1 MPACYRHPSRET
13 GVSCSNCGRPI
24 CPDCMTPTSVGMRCP
39 DCAGER
45 TKVRRLHGRGISAT
59 YARQANPYDPRTWS
73 ITQGLI
79 VINVIVFLWE
89 VLDGVTLGG
98 SDTGWLYGHGV
109 LLGLPLTGH
118 NPYPPPFNGTHEY
131 WRLLSSGFMH
141 ASLIHIGFNM
151 LSLWFVG
158 RSLEPAIGR
167 AYFTAIYFTALLAGS
182 FGALL
187 LTPDAPTLGA
197 SGAIFGIFGA
207 LIMVA
212 RARRIPLW
220 QSGLLP
226 ILLFNFIYT
235 LTVSGVSIGGHLFGV
250 LSGFGT
256 GWLVTEYGEKR
267 DRHTV
272 VYAGCLAIVVVSVIG
287 SLLVAGGSGLLPN
300 GSQI

>member
-1 MPACYRHPSRET
+1 
-13 GVSCSNCGRPI
+13 
-24 CPDCMTPTSVGMRCP
+24 MTPTSVGMRCP

-45 TKVRRLHGRGISAT
+45 TKVRRLHGRGATAT
-59 YARQANPYDPRTWS
+59 YARPMNPYDPRTWS
-73 ITQGLI
+73 ITQLLI

-89 VLDGVTLGG
+89 VVDGVTLGG
-98 SDTGWLYGHGV
+98 TDTGWVYFHGV
-109 LLGLPLTGH
+109 LFG
-118 NPYPPPFNGTHEY
+118 PYMSHGYHQY
-131 WRLLSSGFMH
+131 WRLLTSGFLH
-141 ASLIHIGFNM
+141 ASIIHIGFNM

-158 RSLEPAIGR
+158 RALEPAIGK
-167 AYFTAIYFTALLAGS
+167 AYFAAIYFTALLAGS

-187 LTPDAPTLGA
+187 LTPGSPTLGA

-235 LTVSGVSIGGHLFGV
+235 LTIADVSVGGHLFGCVSGFVTGWFLTEHGEKHDRKALV
-250 LSGFGT
+250 LSVC
-256 GWLVTEYGEKR
+256 LLIAIASV
-267 DRHTV
+267 
-272 VYAGCLAIVVVSVIG
+272 AGGI
-287 SLLVAGGSGLLPN
+287 LVAGSHGLMPN